1 MAMLEDTIQK
11 QVQQAMLAAPPGDHD
26 RPIYLS
32 RLAQQL
38 YRKYAAS
45 KATAYLDQSIKL
57 LQQAIETAPLNHLNR
72 PRILHI
78 LSFQFHERYLRTK
91 DFPDLENS
99 VLIARDVIDSVSD
112 DDPLL
117 ATMFSTLGIT
127 LKDRYSAKGIK
138 WDLDEAID
146 CSRRAVAAVADD
158 DPTRARY
165 LDTLGI
171 HLGYQHWRGGI
182 GSNPELKS
190 SSEEAIAV
198 SREAVRLTPQGHP
211 ESAGRWKNLGTH
223 LGHRYHSGQTA
234 DGLEES
240 IQCHISALH
249 SKYSP
254 PLRRIQAARDVLPHF
269 ADISDWDRA
278 FVVVTEA
285 ISLVPKMIFR
295 SSQHSDKLYVLSQLS
310 GLASD
315 AAAVALNAGKDLSA
329 ALRLLEMGRG
339 VLTQSMEEMRTDR
352 ASLQV
357 HHPELA
363 KSLSQIR
370 SALDDPLQY
379 DKISEDPE
387 SSWLEH
393 SRQQEQA
400 DEQLA
405 NLLGEIRKQPGF
417 EDYLTPPSEADIEE
431 AAKKGPVVV
440 INMSQFRCDAIIVEP
455 HQLRLLTL
463 PKLSLADVE
472 DLYSLSTSGPMPVG
486 TKAPV
491 DDSFNIW
498 EAVVTSHEW
507 DDQPNKREWGN
518 LNKEPQAALGSPK
531 VLKWLWE
538 AVANPVMDG
547 LGLTHKPMD
556 DNWPHVWWIPTG
568 SLSKFPIHAAGNYY
582 PGTAETV
589 LDRCVSSYSSSIKS
603 LLKGRLHQLSVSG
616 SSHALLVGMETTQGL
631 HSPLPFAR
639 REVEL
644 VKTVCSSMGVTPIEP
659 QRRKQAVVS
668 NLAKCTIF
676 HFAGHG
682 ESKSKDPLNS
692 QLLLDD
698 WKSDPFTVTSLL
710 DTKLHDNSPFLA
722 YLSAC
727 GTGRIDEER
736 YSDESIHLISACQLA
751 GFRHVVGTLW
761 EVNDESCVDVARI
774 TYEMIRDEGL
784 KDKSVS
790 RGLHAASLYLRDM
803 WSKRLSNNR
812 TSRKED
818 ALRTSDRLFT
828 SRKFNGQDS
837 EKDIGRDVVFCDDDD
852 DDNENEDMWPLYWVP
867 YVHFGV

>member
-11 QVQQAMLAAPPGDHD
+11 QVQQALLTAPPEDHD

-38 YRKYAAS
+38 HRKYAAS

-57 LQQAIETAPLNHLNR
+57 LQQAIETAPLDYLNR

-78 LSFQFHERYLRTK
+78 LSYQLHERYLRTK
-91 DFPDLENS
+91 DFPDLES
-99 VLIARDVIDSVSD
+99 AVLIARDAIDSVSD

-158 DPTRARY
+158 DPARPRY

-190 SSEEAIAV
+190 SLEEAIAV
-198 SREAVRLTPQGHP
+198 SREAVRLTPKGHP

-223 LGHRYHSGQTA
+223 LGHRYHSGQAA

-249 SKYSP
+249 SEYSP

-278 FVVVTEA
+278 FVVVAEA

-315 AAAVALNAGKDLSA
+315 AAAIALNAGKDLSA
-329 ALRLLEMGRG
+329 ALCLLEMGRG
-339 VLTQSMEEMRTDR
+339 VLTQSMEEMRADR

-357 HHPELA
+357 QHPELA

-379 DKISEDPE
+379 DKKSEDSE

-393 SRQQEQA
+393 SRRQKQA

-405 NLLGEIRKQPGF
+405 NLLDEIRKQPGF
-417 EDYLTPPSEADIEE
+417 EDYLTPPSEADMKE

-440 INMSQFRCDAIIVEP
+440 INVSQFRCDAIIVEP
-455 HQLRLLTL
+455 HQLRLLPL

-472 DLYSLSTSGPMPVG
+472 DLYSLSASGPMPVG
-486 TKAPV
+486 TKGPV

-498 EAVVTSHEW
+498 EAVVASHEW
-507 DDQPNKREWGN
+507 DDTSNRPGRGD
-518 LNKEPQAALGSPK
+518 LSKEPQAALGSPK

-538 AVANPVMDG
+538 AVAKPVMDG

-603 LLKGRLHQLSVSG
+603 LLKGRLHQISVSG
-616 SSHALLVGMETTQGL
+616 APHALLVGMETTQGL

-644 VKTVCSSMGVTPIEP
+644 VKTVCSSMGVTPIES
-659 QRRKQAVVS
+659 QQRKQDVVS

-682 ESKSKDPLNS
+682 ESKTKDPLNS
-692 QLLLDD
+692 QLLLND
-698 WKSDPFTVTSLL
+698 WKSEPFTVTSLL
-710 DTKLHDNSPFLA
+710 DTKLHDSSPFLA

-736 YSDESIHLISACQLA
+736 YSDESIHLISAYQLA

-774 TYEMIRDEGL
+774 TYEMMRDEGL
-784 KDKSVS
+784 KD
-790 RGLHAASLYLRDM
+790 
-803 WSKRLSNNR
+803 
-812 TSRKED
+812 E
-818 ALRTSDRLFT
+818 SDR
-828 SRKFNGQDS
+828 
-837 EKDIGRDVVFCDDDD
+837 EKDVGRDVVFCDDDD
-852 DDNENEDMWPLYWVP
+852 DDDKNDDMGPLYWVP

>member
-1 MAMLEDTIQK
+1 
-11 QVQQAMLAAPPGDHD
+11 
-26 RPIYLS
+26 
-32 RLAQQL
+32 
-38 YRKYAAS
+38 
-45 KATAYLDQSIKL
+45 
-57 LQQAIETAPLNHLNR
+57 
-72 PRILHI
+72 
-78 LSFQFHERYLRTK
+78 
-91 DFPDLENS
+91 
-99 VLIARDVIDSVSD
+99 
-112 DDPLL
+112 
-117 ATMFSTLGIT
+117 MFSTLGIT

-146 CSRRAVAAVADD
+146 CSRRAVAAIADD
-158 DPTRARY
+158 DPARARY

-171 HLGYQHWRGGI
+171 HLGYLHWRGGI

-190 SSEEAIAV
+190 SLEEAIAV
-198 SREAVRLTPQGHP
+198 SHEAVRLTPDGHP

-240 IQCHISALH
+240 IQCHISALR
-249 SKYSP
+249 SEYSA

-269 ADISDWDRA
+269 ADSSDWCRA
-278 FVVVTEA
+278 LVTVEEA

-315 AAAVALNAGKDLSA
+315 AAAVALNAGKDLST
-329 ALRLLEMGRG
+329 ALHLLEMGRG

-357 HHPELA
+357 QHPELA
-363 KSLSQIR
+363 KSLFQIR

-393 SRQQEQA
+393 SRRQKQA
-400 DEQLA
+400 DEQLE

-417 EDYLTPPSEADIEE
+417 EDYLTPPSEADMKE

-440 INMSQFRCDAIIVEP
+440 INVSQFRCDAIIVEP
-455 HQLRLLTL
+455 HQFRLLPL

-472 DLYSLSTSGPMPVG
+472 DLYSLSASGPMPVG
-486 TKAPV
+486 TKGPV

-498 EAVVTSHEW
+498 EAVVASHEW
-507 DDQPNKREWGN
+507 DDTSNRRGWGY
-518 LNKEPQAALGSPK
+518 LSKEPQVALGSPK

-538 AVANPVMDG
+538 AVAKPVMDG

-568 SLSKFPIHAAGNYY
+568 SLSKFSIHAAGNYY
-582 PGTAETV
+582 PGTDETV

-603 LLKGRLHQLSVSG
+603 LLKGRLRQLLVSG
-616 SSHALLVGMETTQGL
+616 TPQALLVGMETTQGL

-644 VKTVCSSMGVTPIEP
+644 VKTVCRSMGVTPIEP
-659 QRRKQAVVS
+659 QRRKQAVIS

-682 ESKSKDPLNS
+682 ESKTKDPLNS
-692 QLLLDD
+692 QLLLND

-710 DTKLHDNSPFLA
+710 DTKLHDSSPFLA

-774 TYEMIRDEGL
+774 TYEMMRDEGL
-784 KDKSVS
+784 KDESVS
-790 RGLHAASLYLRDM
+790 RGLHAASLYLRDK
-803 WSKRLSNNR
+803 WSQRLSNNR
-812 TSRKED
+812 TSRKG
-818 ALRTSDRLFT
+818 AASRISDRLFT

-837 EKDIGRDVVFCDDDD
+837 EKDVGRDVVSCDDDD
-852 DDNENEDMWPLYWVP
+852 DNDENDNLGPLYWVP